1 MTKKARQV
9 FTCTECGH
17 SEAKWLGKCPGCG
30 GWSTLV
36 EETVAPPASAARA
49 RRTPGVGGRPV
60 PLREVGTDD
69 APRRPTGIAELDRVL
84 GGGVVPGSLVLIGG
98 DPGIGKSTLML
109 MAAARLCGLGP
120 VLYVSGEESLAQI
133 RLRAGRLGID
143 AEALHL
149 LAETD
154 GDRVLAEAG
163 KMKPAALVI
172 DSIQTLHVPEVG
184 SAPGSVVQVRE
195 LTGLLLG
202 FAKRTGTPTFLV
214 GHVTKE
220 GSIAGPRVLEH
231 MVDTV
236 LYFEGDRSH
245 AYRVLRAHK
254 NRFGSVA
261 EIGVFEMQKAGLV
274 EVPDPSAIFLAER
287 PEKASGSV
295 VAASVSGSRPV
306 LVEIQALV
314 TQGVSGGSARRTAI
328 GVEGTRLSLL
338 AAVLEKRLG
347 LTLFDQ
353 DIFVNVAGGLA
364 LEEPAADLPVAVAVL
379 SSLRNR
385 PVDPGI
391 VVLGEVGLAGEVRAV
406 SQVEAR
412 LAEAAKMGFTVA
424 VVPEGNRARLVG
436 EAPILVRGVKTLEE
450 ALEATLADA

>member
-1 MTKKARQV
+1 MGPPRLGTSYRRRPACRPPVLGCRTMTKKARQV

-261 EIGVFEMQKAGLV
+261 GDRRVRDAEGGPGRGPGPLGDLPRRAAREGLGVGGGGV
-274 EVPDPSAIFLAER
+274 GER
-287 PEKASGSV
+287 
-295 VAASVSGSRPV
+295 VAAGAGGDPGAGDPGGQRRLGQADGHRRRGDAPVAAGGGAREAPGADVLRPGH
-306 LVEIQALV
+306 LRERRRGPRPRGAGGRSPGGGGGALQPAEPPRW
-314 TQGVSGGSARRTAI
+314 TPASWSSARWA
-328 GVEGTRLSLL
+328 S
-338 AAVLEKRLG
+338 
-347 LTLFDQ
+347 
-353 DIFVNVAGGLA
+353 
-364 LEEPAADLPVAVAVL
+364 
-379 SSLRNR
+379 
-385 PVDPGI
+385 PGRC
-391 VVLGEVGLAGEVRAV
+391 GR
-406 SQVEAR
+406 
-412 LAEAAKMGFTVA
+412 
-424 VVPEGNRARLVG
+424 
-436 EAPILVRGVKTLEE
+436 
-450 ALEATLADA
+450 